1 VSPIRHYRCSLIAT
15 AVRTQALRCLDCH
28 REGGRLD
35 WQELGYKRDPLIDAM
50 D

>member
-1 VSPIRHYRCSLIAT
+1 MGLFHEVVPA
-15 AVRTQALRCLDCH
+15 AQALSCLDCH